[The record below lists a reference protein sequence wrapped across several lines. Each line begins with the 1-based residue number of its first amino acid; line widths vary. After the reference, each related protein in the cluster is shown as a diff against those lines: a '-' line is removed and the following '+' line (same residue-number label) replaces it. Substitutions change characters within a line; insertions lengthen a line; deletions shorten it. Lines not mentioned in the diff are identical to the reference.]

1 MHSLRRI
8 YNNKINKSTNR
19 GSELLMA
26 RTARELG
33 GRVARCVELRRVR
46 PRRSALY
53 MPGSRRRALEK
64 ARTLAADCII
74 MDCPLPSPPP
84 FPLC

>member
-1 MHSLRRI
+1 MLRR
-8 YNNKINKSTNR
+8 TGPLRR
-19 GSELLMA
+19 GA
-26 RTARELG
+26 RPLSVTPAGAAAAPAAEP
-33 GRVARCVELRRVR
+33 RRVR

-84 FPLC
+84 FPQPLC